1 MLLTIWPINQSNFGE
16 MVCPEK
22 PLKPSLL
29 AITIPWEGLLPP
41 FKSVT
46 PPENQAWNLVDTD
59 LLPRY
64 NYAAPAKNRWG
75 DTVYPQLPHTSA
87 LDIGWFAES
96 VAK

>member
-1 MLLTIWPINQSNFGE
+1 MLLTTWPTNQNKFGE

-46 PPENQAWNLVDTD
+46 PPDN
-59 LLPRY
+59 
-64 NYAAPAKNRWG
+64 
-75 DTVYPQLPHTSA
+75 
-87 LDIGWFAES
+87 
-96 VAK
+96 